1 MVFKGIRDSGFG
13 VVAFI
18 PVGARR
24 ASPKIAR
31 NEQKLPGGDVGGTGT
46 LIALWGQPFGHVA
59 LCARVIVNLGSL
71 SLPALAKNMPPAYF
85 YGFAAAS
92 RPGRPSFMLT
102 FGIFDVNP
110 SFVPRAEP

>member
-1 MVFKGIRDSGFG
+1 MVFDNFPA
-13 VVAFI
+13 V
-18 PVGARR
+18 
-24 ASPKIAR
+24 
-31 NEQKLPGGDVGGTGT
+31 PGGGVGGTWT

-92 RPGRPSFMLT
+92 RPGRP
-102 FGIFDVNP
+102 
-110 SFVPRAEP
+110 